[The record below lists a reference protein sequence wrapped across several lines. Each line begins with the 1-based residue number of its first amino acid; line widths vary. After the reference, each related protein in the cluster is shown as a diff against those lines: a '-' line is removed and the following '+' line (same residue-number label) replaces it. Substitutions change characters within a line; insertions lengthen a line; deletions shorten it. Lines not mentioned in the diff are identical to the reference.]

1 MATIPAVIQSGSEGV
16 GAGSR
21 IITWTGLTTANN
33 AGDYIDVTGWLI
45 ASVDWQGVFG
55 AAGNFALNGTNFRV
69 SPPVGT
75 ALSVFTAT
83 AVGLISPS
91 PLSCA
96 LIKPV
101 LASGGDGTT
110 LVNCAVMLVR

>member
-1 MATIPAVIQSGSEGV
+1 MATIPALMQSANEGV
-16 GAGSR
+16 SAGSR

-33 AGDYIDVTGWLI
+33 AGDYMDITGWLI
-45 ASVDWQGVFG
+45 ASIDWQGVFG
-55 AAGNFALNGTNFRV
+55 AAGNFTLNGTNFMV
-69 SPPVGT
+69 SPPVGS

-83 AVGLISPS
+83 AVGLIAAA

-96 LIKPV
+96 MIKPV
-101 LASGGDGTT
+101 LVSGGDVNT